1 MSELFKSNIK
11 DWVIIDNEIKKL
23 NEQIRE
29 LRDRKGSKYEDIIE
43 YVNTNELSSATIQ
56 ISDGLLKF
64 QNTNQTSPLTFKF
77 IQKCLVDIIKNEEKV
92 DTIINY
98 IKEQREIKSTID
110 IKRIYK

>member
-56 ISDGLLKF
+56 ISDGQLKF

-77 IQKCLVDIIKNEEKV
+77 IQKCLLDIIKNEEKV

-98 IKEQREIKSTID
+98 IKEQREIKSSID